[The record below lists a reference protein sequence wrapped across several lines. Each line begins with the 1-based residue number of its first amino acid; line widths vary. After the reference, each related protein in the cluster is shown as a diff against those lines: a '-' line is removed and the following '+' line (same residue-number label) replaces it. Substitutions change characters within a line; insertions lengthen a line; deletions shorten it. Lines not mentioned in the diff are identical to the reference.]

1 MDNVLLWLL
10 GIWLSNG
17 AFGSSSEIFGA
28 IPRMALSSGWV
39 MTLYEQRLGFD
50 FFSTPFPLMGWANGD
65 GVIFSRPL
73 IVDMKGA
80 FFVDIIV
87 ESRPSVC
94 DLLNS
99 PPGRTH

>member
-50 FFSTPFPLMGWANGD
+50 FFSPPFPLDGLGEWGWCDIQSIIDCRYEG
-65 GVIFSRPL
+65 GVLCRYCRR
-73 IVDMKGA
+73 V
-80 FFVDIIV
+80 
-87 ESRPSVC
+87 
-94 DLLNS
+94 
-99 PPGRTH
+99 